1 MDEAIQMEDECMT
14 GRKMITILITLVHAC
29 ITSIILASFQSNA
42 LPSYTSPPW
51 PVRQRGC

>member
-29 ITSIILASFQSNA
+29 ITSIFIVFFQSNA
-42 LPSYTSPPW
+42 LPSYTSPS
-51 PVRQRGC
+51 